1 LKKNFVYAL
10 IFGISL
16 LWGFSFIAL
25 NVLMRWL
32 DPLQII
38 AVRWT
43 IAACIFIGMMLA
55 GKFRIDIGKKN
66 FKFLLLAGMIEPGM
80 YSVFEVYGLY
90 YTSPSV
96 SSIFIATIP
105 CMSLIL
111 GFLFFR
117 MPATR
122 MGVISIFVA
131 FAGVG
136 VCTCFAPGFSAG
148 GNLKGYSL
156 MMCAVVAGALF
167 SFVSA
172 KASRDY
178 SAVEITSAMAIVGSV
193 GFNTVNIFRGNFFR
207 SYSAIFVHW
216 EVAVGILFLAVFCSA
231 LCYIGLNKVLA
242 VLNPAIANNM
252 IGSSITIIGVI
263 AGVVINGDSAGVYTV
278 IGVSLTVI
286 GVWLSSKGIEELE
299 QGESG

>member
-1 LKKNFVYAL
+1 
-10 IFGISL
+10 
-16 LWGFSFIAL
+16 
-25 NVLMRWL
+25 MRWL

-66 FKFLLLAGMIEPGM
+66 FKFLMLAGMIEPGM

-148 GNLKGYSL
+148 GNLKGYGL

-178 SAVEITSAMAIVGSV
+178 SAVEITSAMAIVGSA
-193 GFNTVNIFRGNFFR
+193 GFNTVNILRGNFFQ
-207 SYSAIFVHW
+207 SYSAIFIHW

-252 IGSSITIIGVI
+252 IGSSITIIGVNL
-263 AGVVINGDSAGVYTV
+263 ADRKSVV
-278 IGVSLTVI
+278 
-286 GVWLSSKGIEELE
+286 
-299 QGESG
+299 

>member
-1 LKKNFVYAL
+1 MK
-10 IFGISL
+10 
-16 LWGFSFIAL
+16 
-25 NVLMRWL
+25 
-32 DPLQII
+32 II
-38 AVRWT
+38 ANAKKYIYIQTPYFVLDESLKDALT
-43 IAACIFIGMMLA
+43 IAAHSGVDVKVMIPEISDHMFVKSANRAYA
-55 GKFRIDIGKKN
+55 GDILEASG
-66 FKFLLLAGMIEPGM
+66 
-80 YSVFEVYGLY
+80 SVYVYWK
-90 YTSPSV
+90 
-96 SSIFIATIP
+96 
-105 CMSLIL
+105 
-111 GFLFFR
+111 GFLHAK
-117 MPATR
+117 ML
-122 MGVISIFVA
+122 VA
-131 FAGVG
+131 DDEVVTYG
-136 VCTCFAPGFSAG
+136 
-148 GNLKGYSL
+148 L

-178 SAVEITSAMAIVGSV
+178 SAVEITSAMAIVGSA
-193 GFNTVNIFRGNFFR
+193 GFNTVNILRGNFFQ
-207 SYSAIFVHW
+207 SYSAIFIHW

-299 QGESG
+299 QGKSG